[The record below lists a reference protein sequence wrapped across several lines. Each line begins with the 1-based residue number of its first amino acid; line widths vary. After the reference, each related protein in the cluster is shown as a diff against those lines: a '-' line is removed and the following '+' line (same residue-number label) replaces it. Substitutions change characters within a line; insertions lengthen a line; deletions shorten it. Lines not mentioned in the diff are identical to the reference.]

1 MNNLRTLKSR
11 NQREG
16 KYAGIRYGKNKRASS
31 IDCDSCSGHGTF
43 DERIGGFA
51 ESNPEATCPYCDGFG
66 YLIIRDS
73 L

>member
-1 MNNLRTLKSR
+1 MTNTRQLKSR
-11 NQREG
+11 NNREG
-16 KYAGIRYGKNKRASS
+16 KYSGTRNGKHKRASC

-43 DERIGGFA
+43 DERIGGMHT
-51 ESNPEATCPYCDGFG
+51 SNPEATCPDCDGFG

>member
-1 MNNLRTLKSR
+1 MTNKRYLASR
-11 NQREG
+11 NMREG
-16 KYAGIRYGKNKRASS
+16 KYAGTRFGKDKRASS
-31 IDCDSCSGHGTF
+31 IDCDSCSGHGAI

-51 ESNPEATCPYCDGFG
+51 ESNPEAKCPDCDGFG